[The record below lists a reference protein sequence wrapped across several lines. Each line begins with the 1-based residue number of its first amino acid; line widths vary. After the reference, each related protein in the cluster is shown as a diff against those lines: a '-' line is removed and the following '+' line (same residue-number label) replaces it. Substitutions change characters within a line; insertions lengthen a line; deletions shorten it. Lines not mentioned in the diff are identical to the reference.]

1 MWRLERL
8 EKGCQEEMEAG
19 FWLPV
24 RLSLP
29 IVFNAGVQWRHRWLN
44 CDKSQREMVRE
55 EQSRIRFHVGGG

>member
-19 FWLPV
+19 FWLPNG
-24 RLSLP
+24 LSLP
-29 IVFNAGVQWRHRWLN
+29 IVFKAGVHWRHRWLN

-55 EQSRIRFHVGGG
+55 EQLPISFHIVGG